1 MSMLITYLFIIFVI
15 AGIVVLVSFLA
26 YNRRLDRIARGEE
39 RDTHSRLPEPT
50 ATVGAAY
57 RVVLMVICVITLVCI
72 GTMYGMLLTM
82 QERLSAMQSAQQKL
96 NSEIWN
102 LQGLVERQ
110 NRLVLDTYLEVPSVD
125 YEKLTAQ
132 VRYRITL
139 REYSENGKVS
149 LQIND
154 REIPMEMERPGE
166 FVCDFESNLFGSNEA
181 AKIILRENEKTIV
194 EEVEFPKNMLE
205 KFLPMPAWSCFLS
218 SDMQFGKLKVEGYYT
233 VDTERPNEVVSAT
246 VTYMTG
252 GSDIKTLDITKQVQ
266 TQSEITLEKNLPLE
280 KDLTIR
286 IEILMQN
293 GLRTVKQFLACYEA
307 SSGADGMEFE
317 RILDGKGNILWESK
331 YYVDMQ

>member
-1 MSMLITYLFIIFVI
+1 MSILITYLFIIFVI

-50 ATVGAAY
+50 ATVGATY
-57 RVVLMVICVITLVCI
+57 RVVLMAICVITLVCI
-72 GTMYGMLLTM
+72 GTMYGMLMTM
-82 QERLSAMQSAQQKL
+82 QERLSVIQSAQQKL

-102 LQGLVERQ
+102 LQGLVQQE
-110 NRLVLDTYLEVPSVD
+110 NRLVLDTYLEVPTVD
-125 YEKLTAQ
+125 YETLTAQ

-154 REIPMEMERPGE
+154 KEIPMEMERPGE
-166 FVCDFESNLFGSNEA
+166 FVCAFESNLFESNET
-181 AKIILRENEKTIV
+181 AKIILRENGKTSV
-194 EEVEFPKNMLE
+194 EEVESARNLFE
-205 KFLPMPAWSCFLS
+205 KFLPMPICSCFLT
-218 SDMQFGKLKVEGYYT
+218 SDLQFGKLKAEGYYS
-233 VDTERPNEVVSAT
+233 VETEKPEEVVSAT

-266 TQSEITLEKNLPLE
+266 AQEEISLEKDLPLE
-280 KDLTIR
+280 KDLTFR

-293 GLRTVKQFLACYEA
+293 GLRTVKQFMACYEA

-317 RILDGKGNILWESK
+317 RILDGKGNILWENK